1 MMEDFQVLV
10 GILATGSITINIY
23 LIKSMAN
30 LCERLAKVE
39 GKLSS
44 QA

>member
-1 MMEDFQVLV
+1 MEDFQVLV